1 MTVRVN
7 KSAFNI
13 REKLSELE
21 RPIGVK
27 GNELMRAETAQEAG
41 ALLGVG
47 RKNAIINGDF
57 RIAQRST
64 DTGTIS
70 LTTLNEY
77 KSVDRQSDYS
87 YNLSGTFTPQY
98 RIRQYGDHPVS
109 GAQGYCLRY
118 DCISA
123 DTPATNVDFLTTY
136 QPIEANNAI
145 NFYNNY
151 LSLSFWVKSNK
162 TGPYTV
168 QLRAN
173 GAVSSPT
180 PNSMWKYYVNS
191 ADVWEY
197 KTILIS
203 PQNLSLITAGNGAG
217 YNLFFHL
224 ASGQNKSYDSNIAVA
239 ENKWGLY
246 SSNGIAFTDQTNLM
260 SNAGNYWQVTN
271 IQLEIGKVATEFEHR
286 SYGEELALC
295 QRYFVKYYPSNQEWI
310 YVEGGGATNQRWWFC
325 PVPPGMRSQPSPYFA
340 GTWTG
345 SIFGGNSITAVSN
358 AGTENGSGAGYGRMS
373 VRVTTNNTNYTSN
386 TVVHTDA
393 WAGGNAYVEF
403 ASEL

>member
-7 KSAFNI
+7 KSSFNI
-13 REKLSELE
+13 REKLSELK

-70 LTTLNEY
+70 LTTLNKY
-77 KSVDRQSDYS
+77 RTVDRQSDYS

-98 RIRQYGDHPVS
+98 RIRQYADHPVS

-118 DCISA
+118 DCISP

-136 QPIEANNAI
+136 QSIEADNTI

-168 QLRAN
+168 QFRAN
-173 GAVSSPT
+173 GSTSGTT
-180 PNSMWKYYVNS
+180 PNSMWKYYVNNP
-191 ADVWEY
+191 DVWEY

-203 PQNLSLITAGNGAG
+203 PQNLSLITAGNGTG

-260 SNAGNYWQVTN
+260 SDAGNYWQVTN
-271 IQLEIGKVATEFEHR
+271 IQLEISKNATNFEHR

-295 QRYFVKYYPSNQEWI
+295 QRYFFKLSNSRLI
-310 YVEGGGATNQRWWFC
+310 MGYKRHDNDASFPVNS
-325 PVPPGMRSQPSPYFA
+325 PVPMRAQPTPSL
-340 GTWTG
+340 T
-345 SIFGGNSITAVSN
+345 
-358 AGTENGSGAGYGRMS
+358 
-373 VRVTTNNTNYTSN
+373 
-386 TVVHTDA
+386 
-393 WAGGNAYVEF
+393 AGGTFTNFQSSFGTTQSGPNVYEWSEFGSRFILKVDSTWSSTHTYVPCWEGFTAEFNA
-403 ASEL
+403 EL